1 MRLGLKVRWM
11 SMAIYKH
18 HFMPSDYDADGVA
31 QLVTCMFCDCKPYH
45 ADEPCIDQ
53 EQEAR
58 ADYLVSVH
66 VEEARM
72 EEG

>member
-1 MRLGLKVRWM
+1 M
-11 SMAIYKH
+11 YKH

-31 QLVTCMFCDCKPYH
+31 QLVTCMYCDCKPYH
-45 ADEPCIDQ
+45 ADEPCVDE